1 MARLRKDDVIERD
14 GRLFIGFGSEPLA
27 LPKPLATLTRTLRDR
42 RDGPASTGVKL
53 DSPWLFPGLRLDAA
67 IHEETLRRRL
77 RKLGIPARAGRGAAA
92 IELAKTLPAAILAD
106 LLGFDSGTA
115 EDWTRLASGEWAR
128 YAAAR

>member
-1 MARLRKDDVIERD
+1 M
-14 GRLFIGFGSEPLA
+14 A
-27 LPKPLATLTRTLRDR
+27 LPGAAARR
-42 RDGPASTGVKL
+42 RDPRG
-53 DSPWLFPGLRLDAA
+53 DAPQA
-67 IHEETLRRRL
+67 VTQARH
-77 RKLGIPARAGRGAAA
+77 PHRAGRGAAA